1 MTWRSQFSFFG
12 IIIFRSCIH
21 IFSTN
26 CSPIVCYKIY
36 NLRDNFSLDIFYF
49 GKINSPKTRILV
61 QQILELASCTFFG
74 EIKCI
79 HFVFLRIFLGFLIC
93 LFFTNKLRQLLIPH
107 TGLVAEEWNQ
117 EESREN
123 LQSLLMRK
131 KIWLLQ
137 NDHLVIN

>member
-1 MTWRSQFSFFG
+1 M
-12 IIIFRSCIH
+12 
-21 IFSTN
+21 
-26 CSPIVCYKIY
+26 
-36 NLRDNFSLDIFYF
+36 DIFYF

-117 EESREN
+117 EESKTETVSVSMYTTNQEWRIIDTETDGM
-123 LQSLLMRK
+123 LM
-131 KIWLLQ
+131 ISFLGL
-137 NDHLVIN
+137 NFFCFILVKLRTFFYYSYSKNKGTKLET